1 MKIQFNSDKTIEG
14 SEKHEDYFSSVVE
27 NGLKRFEDH
36 ISRVEVHLSDQ
47 NGSKK
52 GVNDIR
58 CKLEARVEGR
68 QPTTVT
74 CDADTVKDAVSGATD
89 KLKAALQTIIGR
101 SRNR

>member
-14 SEKHEDYFSSVVE
+14 SEKHEQYFSSVVE

-36 ISRVEVHLSDQ
+36 ISRIEVHLSDQ

-52 GVNDIR
+52 GTNDIR

-68 QPTTVT
+68 QPVGVS
-74 CDADTVKDAVSGATD
+74 CDGDTVKNAVTGATD
-89 KLKAALQTIIGR
+89 KMKASLTTILGRLK
-101 SRNR
+101 NH